1 MLDFYTHTIH
11 IKRGS
16 TQMKFPK
23 PRTHTSKK
31 GANLDT
37 KSYTTRIDTTVSVEN
52 LQKYREWNFKNPSKK
67 ITWAEAIRRG
77 FSSLLREKEGMS
89 LIDLSDNADYIPIA
103 VRERVRQ
110 LSQKIQELSLQVGC
124 FEDKNKKRDIS
135 TNTYTTTEVL
145 KSND

>member
-1 MLDFYTHTIH
+1 
-11 IKRGS
+11 
-16 TQMKFPK
+16 MKFPK

-89 LIDLSDNADYIPIA
+89 LVDLSDNADYIPIA
-103 VRERVRQ
+103 VRERVKY
-110 LSQKIQELSLQVGC
+110 LSQKIQELGSDLARFNEKQT
-124 FEDKNKKRDIS
+124 KK
-135 TNTYTTTEVL
+135 EVL